1 MSDKPTVSP
10 LVWFAYT
17 FAALGALLLSFVLI
31 DGEGFLGP
39 FMFASALIGLVSLV
53 LAIVGTARSAKRWP
67 GALAVIV
74 SGLIA
79 FAEPLFLVFALI
91 VGSAGR
97 YG

>member
-39 FMFASALIGLVSLV
+39 FMFASALIGLLSLV
-53 LAIVGTARSAKRWP
+53 LAIVGTARSARRWP
-67 GALAVIV
+67 GMVAVLV
-74 SGLIA
+74 SGLLA
-79 FAEPLFLVFALI
+79 FAFPLFLLI
-91 VGSAGR
+91 AVLYSVTLR
-97 YG
+97 